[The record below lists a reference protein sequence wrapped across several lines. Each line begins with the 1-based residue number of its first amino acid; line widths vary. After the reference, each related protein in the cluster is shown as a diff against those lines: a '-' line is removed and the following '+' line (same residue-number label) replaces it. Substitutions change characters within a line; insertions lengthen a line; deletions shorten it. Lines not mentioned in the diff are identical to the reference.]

1 MFADK
6 PAGKTVISLSGG
18 MDSTGLLMHL
28 LAQNCEVFGISFN
41 YGQKHILE
49 LERLKANIAYLKT
62 HNIDIH
68 YDAIDLSILGKLY
81 SSALTDPDW
90 GIPEGHYEQDNMKQ
104 TVVPNRNAIFA
115 SIAYG
120 YALSIATETN
130 EQVSIALGVHSGDHA
145 IYPDCRPEFYE
156 AIHKAFAIGNWDSD
170 KVDLYLPYINGDKHT
185 ILKDAEAS
193 IDKVGLDFDTIFKN
207 TNTSYEPDEL
217 GRASGKTGA
226 DIERIEAFIKLG
238 RKDPVEYQA
247 SWEELIKNNEA

>member
-1 MFADK
+1 MRCGV
-6 PAGKTVISLSGG
+6 P
-18 MDSTGLLMHL
+18 
-28 LAQNCEVFGISFN
+28 QESFN

-49 LERLKANIAYLKT
+49 LDRLEANIAYLKT
-62 HNIDIH
+62 QDIH
-68 YDAIDLSILGKLY
+68 VHHDSVDLSILGTLY

-90 GIPEGHYEQDNMKQ
+90 KIPEGHYEQDNMKQ

-120 YALSIATETN
+120 YALSIAIKNN

-156 AIHKAFAIGNWDSD
+156 AIHKAFAVGNWDSE
-170 KVDLYLPYINGDKHT
+170 KVDLYLPYIDGDKHT

-193 IDKVGLDFDTIFKN
+193 IAKVGLDFDTIFKN
-207 TNTSYEPDEL
+207 TNTSYEPDEF

-238 RKDPVEYQA
+238 RKDPVTYQK
-247 SWEELIKNNEA
+247 SWEDLTKSNEA